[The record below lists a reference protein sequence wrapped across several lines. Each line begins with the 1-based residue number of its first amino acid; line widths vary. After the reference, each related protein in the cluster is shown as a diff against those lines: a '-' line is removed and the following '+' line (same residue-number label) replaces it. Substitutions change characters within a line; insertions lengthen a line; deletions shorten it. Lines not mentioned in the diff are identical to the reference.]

1 VSKRTRET
9 KGRRKDGAPAQGSSR
24 TMTWVLGGVA
34 LVAVLVV
41 GWNLFT
47 SATDQTVRS
56 PVELP
61 AMTPQELSELA
72 QPMVAGEPAAPITI
86 MDFSDYSCPSCRQ
99 FTSAVKPLLD
109 QGYVQQGLA
118 RFAYYDFPLP
128 GFPNSFLAAR
138 AARCA
143 GDQDAY
149 WPFHDE
155 LFRNQ
160 PNWSIMADPVST
172 FEGYAGNLGLDRGA
186 FRSCLRSDRH
196 AETVTA
202 NRDLGRQLGVQGTPT
217 IFVNT
222 GEGRAIRV
230 EDWGNTAAV
239 RQVLDEALARLGHGA
254 EAGDPESGP

>member
-1 VSKRTRET
+1 MEA
-9 KGRRKDGAPAQGSSR
+9 GDPEAP
-24 TMTWVLGGVA
+24 
-34 LVAVLVV
+34 
-41 GWNLFT
+41 
-47 SATDQTVRS
+47 
-56 PVELP
+56 
-61 AMTPQELSELA
+61 LA
-72 QPMVAGEPAAPITI
+72 IL
-86 MDFSDYSCPSCRQ
+86 DFSDYSCPSCRQ
-99 FTSAVKPLLD
+99 FTSTVKPFLD

-118 RFAYYDFPLP
+118 RFQYYDFPLP

-160 PNWSIMADPVST
+160 PSWSIMADPVST

-196 AETVTA
+196 ADVVTA
-202 NRDLGRQLGVQGTPT
+202 NRDLGRELGVQGTPS

-222 GEGRAIRV
+222 GEGRAVRV

-239 RQVLDEALARLGHGA
+239 RQVLDEALARMGHGA
-254 EAGDPESGP
+254 DSGGGAARP